1 MLFQYCKH
9 VYIAKNG
16 KTTIYLIKFKG
27 NNLYAWNCRCTVST
41 FPYTNID
48 STHFKILMVKEMYVL
63 FLKLF
68 MKLAGNIV
76 INGKYFFPLENYL
89 THSYIL

>member
-27 NNLYAWNCRCTVST
+27 NNLYA
-41 FPYTNID
+41 
-48 STHFKILMVKEMYVL
+48 
-63 FLKLF
+63 
-68 MKLAGNIV
+68 
-76 INGKYFFPLENYL
+76 
-89 THSYIL
+89 